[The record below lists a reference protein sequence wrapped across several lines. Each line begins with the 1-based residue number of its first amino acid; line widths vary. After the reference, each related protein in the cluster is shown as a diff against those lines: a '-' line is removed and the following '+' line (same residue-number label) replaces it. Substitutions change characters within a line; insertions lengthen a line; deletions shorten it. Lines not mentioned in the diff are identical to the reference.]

1 MKKLNIM
8 KKNSPCTTTTVR
20 ESEVPPPGGGELLHL
35 NSSSPGENPSPQSRM
50 RGNRKKRK
58 CTSTPELTRT
68 ADTATHTPVSFL
80 DQEQEYSIPSVPCSN
95 SFGPL
100 TDLEVNES
108 SPCPRESVEPNP
120 EFKCC
125 TCQEVLS
132 PITDKDF
139 YDRMFD
145 LMCCLRR
152 TCESESGSTSNAERR
167 QIWKCKCPPHERF
180 VCIDCVSAPDCSQ
193 WYSRTETWGSQTD
206 RTTYSCWLSCNPSFN
221 VISDFWFSSYL
232 FLNLLN
238 AHRIFILYSIYSKI
252 TIVFTYFV
260 IMYNCIIMVSIN
272 IPQFEF
278 EFGYLHMCSQIIT
291 AHTNR
296 NYALL
301 STTLYRNST
310 ACLYL

>member
-1 MKKLNIM
+1 MSVEEKTVSILTGALAELKYTQPGISLQMWYTNTGQLSFFFTNLPRRS
-8 KKNSPCTTTTVR
+8 KRPRHEETEHYEKDPPCTTTKVR
-20 ESEVPPPGGGELLHL
+20 ETEVPPPGGGELPHL

-108 SPCPRESVEPNP
+108 SPCPRKSVEPNP

-145 LMCCLRR
+145 LMRR

-167 QIWKCKCPPHERF
+167 QIWK
-180 VCIDCVSAPDCSQ
+180 
-193 WYSRTETWGSQTD
+193 
-206 RTTYSCWLSCNPSFN
+206 
-221 VISDFWFSSYL
+221 
-232 FLNLLN
+232 
-238 AHRIFILYSIYSKI
+238 
-252 TIVFTYFV
+252 
-260 IMYNCIIMVSIN
+260 
-272 IPQFEF
+272 
-278 EFGYLHMCSQIIT
+278 
-291 AHTNR
+291 
-296 NYALL
+296 
-301 STTLYRNST
+301 
-310 ACLYL
+310 